1 MVKQERQTKRKEE
14 VNWDLITG
22 AASVAVPIAAALYK
36 WGATIT
42 RFMATM
48 EQRVTQLEKAENT
61 VCTRL
66 DAMEQRQSDRHK
78 TVTEAIASL
87 REELVS
93 TNSIKPGK

>member
-1 MVKQERQTKRKEE
+1 M
-14 VNWDLITG
+14 NWDLITG
-22 AASVAVPIAAALYK
+22 AASVAVPIAAALWK

-66 DAMEQRQSDRHK
+66 DAMEQRQSERHQVL
-78 TVTEAIASL
+78 TQAIASM

-93 TNSIKPGK
+93 TNSIKPK

>member
-1 MVKQERQTKRKEE
+1 M
-14 VNWDLITG
+14 NWDLITG
-22 AASVAVPIAAALYK
+22 AASVAVPIAAALWK

-42 RFMATM
+42 KFMATM

-66 DAMEQRQSDRHK
+66 DSMEQRQSERHQAL
-78 TVTEAIASL
+78 TNAISQM

-93 TNSIKPGK
+93 TGSIKPGK